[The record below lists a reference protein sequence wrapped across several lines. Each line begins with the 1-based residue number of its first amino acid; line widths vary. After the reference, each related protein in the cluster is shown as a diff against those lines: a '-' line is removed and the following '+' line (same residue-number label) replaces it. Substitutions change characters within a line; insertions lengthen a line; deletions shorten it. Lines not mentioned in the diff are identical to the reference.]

1 MQLKKGYTMNT
12 ITKFILV
19 GFLSI
24 GLVNADSFKTTS
36 GKLEIT
42 PINHASTSLSWNNV
56 NILLDPVGS
65 KDRYQNS
72 GSIDLIL
79 ITDIHG
85 DHLNAKTINSL
96 MSSKT
101 QLIAPQAVINKLPDN
116 LKNIAIRLDNE
127 KSMSILGLK
136 IEAIAM
142 YNLPESKKA
151 KHVKGRGNGY
161 VLTFANKRVYF
172 SGDTADIQEMRALKN
187 IDIAFVTMNLPYTMS
202 VNAAANGV
210 NAFKPKIVYPYHYR
224 GKKDGKKVYSDI
236 KEFKRLVN
244 KMDKDIK
251 VELRNWY

>member
-1 MQLKKGYTMNT
+1 MNK
-12 ITKFILV
+12 ITKFALA
-19 GFLSI
+19 GLLTI
-24 GLVNADSFKTTS
+24 GLANADSFKTTS
-36 GKLEIT
+36 GNLEIT
-42 PINHASTSLSWNNV
+42 PINHASTELSWNNV

-65 KDRYQNS
+65 RDRYKNS
-72 GSIDLIL
+72 DSIDLIL

-101 QLIAPQAVINKLPDN
+101 QLVAPQAVISKLPDN

-127 KSMSILGLK
+127 KSMSTLGLK

-142 YNLPESKKA
+142 YNLPESKDE

-172 SGDTADIQEMRALKN
+172 SGDTADIQEMRDLKN

-224 GKKDGKKVYSDI
+224 GKKDGQKVYSDI

-251 VELRNWY
+251 VELRNWYK

>member
-1 MQLKKGYTMNT
+1 MNT
-12 ITKFILV
+12 MTKLILV
-19 GFLSI
+19 GFLSL
-24 GLVNADSFKTTS
+24 GLVYADSFKTTS
-36 GKLEIT
+36 GNLEIT
-42 PINHASTSLSWNNV
+42 PINHASTALSWNNI

-65 KDRYQNS
+65 KDRYKNS
-72 GSIDLIL
+72 DTIDLIL

-96 MSSKT
+96 MGTKT

-127 KSMSILGLK
+127 KSMSTLGLE

-142 YNLPESKKA
+142 YNLPQSKDS

-161 VLTFANKRVYF
+161 ILTFADKRVYF
-172 SGDTADIQEMRALKN
+172 SGDTGDIKEMRELKN

-202 VNAAANGV
+202 VQDAANGV

-224 GKKDGKKVYSDI
+224 GKKDGKKVYSDL

-244 KMDKDIK
+244 KMDSNIK
-251 VELRNWY
+251 VELRNWYK